1 MAQNVI
7 ALFLAATLGQFPGPV
22 PAPGIGPGPGSSQY
36 GGGAVQAAPNSTQ
49 AFGTGDP
56 TYPYDYEPNWMHGYH
71 QEIPAYG
78 GHHLFRPY
86 NFRHV
91 LPQSQ
96 TAAAWGIPPQLPIS
110 HPNFNS
116 INGVPPMPPPY
127 HTGTYQGSTN
137 GGSKSR
143 SASEDILDQFSK
155 IDNKRTASRTQPR
168 RSAPQVAARSPNTN
182 VVQARLQQPQR
193 LSRSEE

>member
-1 MAQNVI
+1 MSQSMI
-7 ALFLAATLGQFPGPV
+7 ALFLAATLGQFPGPP
-22 PAPGIGPGPGSSQY
+22 PAPGAQPGPGSSPY
-36 GGGAVQAAPNSTQ
+36 GGGAVQTAPNSTQ

-56 TYPYDYEPNWMHGYH
+56 TYPYDYEPNWMHGYY

-91 LPQSQ
+91 MPQSQ

-110 HPNFNS
+110 HSNFNS
-116 INGVPPMPPPY
+116 TNGVPPMPPPY

-137 GGSKSR
+137 GGSNSR
-143 SASEDILDQFSK
+143 ARGTSEDIRAQFSK
-155 IDNKRTASRTQPR
+155 IERQRTASTIQPKKK
-168 RSAPQVAARSPNTN
+168 APQVATSSQSTN
-182 VVQARLQQPQR
+182 VVQARMQQPQR
-193 LSRSEE
+193 